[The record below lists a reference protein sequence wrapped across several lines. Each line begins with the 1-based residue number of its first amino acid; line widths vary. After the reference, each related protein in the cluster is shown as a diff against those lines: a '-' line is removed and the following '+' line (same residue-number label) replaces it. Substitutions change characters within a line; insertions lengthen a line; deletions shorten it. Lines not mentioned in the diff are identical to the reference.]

1 MSMLLIGAAI
11 LAGLAVLCLALA
23 LTSFM
28 TASSD
33 VDDRLLAYAAAN
45 SPFGADDDRR
55 PDVGAR
61 VDSFLSQRSFSG
73 GISASLARAG
83 VKLRVA
89 EYLMLKAAATVVPF
103 LLYWVITGSATP
115 GIVLGAIGSFIP
127 DIWLR
132 IRQRRRSNDFVLQL
146 PDTLAL
152 IVSGLRAGFS
162 LQQAVV
168 NISHEASEPTSTEF
182 ERVSHELQL
191 GVPLVDALDSLVR
204 RIKSE
209 DLDMIVTVFK
219 IHSRVGGNLATVLDT
234 VGATIRERVRLRREI
249 QVITSMQRYS
259 AYILGLLPVGLAL
272 VLLTINPAYIMSM
285 FQWNI
290 LLCIPIGAGIMTVL
304 GFLVIRKMA
313 DIKI

>member
-11 LAGLAVLCLALA
+11 LAGLAVLCLMLA
-23 LTSFM
+23 VTSFM
-28 TASSD
+28 TSKSD
-33 VDDRLLAYAAAN
+33 VDDRLLAYAATN
-45 SPFGADDDRR
+45 SPFAADVDTRDA
-55 PDVGAR
+55 VNAR

-73 GISASLARAG
+73 GISATLARAG

-89 EYLMLKAAATVVPF
+89 EYLMLKAAATILPF
-103 LLYWVITGSATP
+103 VIFWAITGSWAP
-115 GIVLGAIGSFIP
+115 GLIVGALGSFIP

-152 IVSGLRAGFS
+152 VVSGLRAGFS

-168 NISHEASEPTSTEF
+168 NISHEAAEPTSTEF
-182 ERVSHELQL
+182 ERVAHELQL

-204 RIKSE
+204 RIKSD
-209 DLDMIVTVFK
+209 DLEMIVTVFK
-219 IHSRVGGNLATVLDT
+219 IHSRVGGNLATVLET
-234 VGATIRERVRLRREI
+234 VGTTIRERVRLRREI

-272 VLLTINPAYIMSM
+272 VLLTINPEYIMSM

-290 LLCIPIGAGIMTVL
+290 LLCIPVGAGIMTIL